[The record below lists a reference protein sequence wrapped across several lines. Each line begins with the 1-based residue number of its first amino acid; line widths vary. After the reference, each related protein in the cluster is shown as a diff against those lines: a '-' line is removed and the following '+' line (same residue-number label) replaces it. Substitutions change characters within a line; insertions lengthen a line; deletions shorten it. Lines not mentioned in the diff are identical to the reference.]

1 MNVLL
6 TAVKFPGSTLT
17 TMIVTALL
25 CTAIPFLFLA
35 YYRMKTGAK
44 ISSFFIGM
52 GYYALF
58 YFVAQGLLNVFLF
71 QICHLKDHFNMS
83 THPVWYA
90 LYGALI
96 AGGLGAAGKIA
107 GLRYAMK
114 KRTGKENGLV
124 FGAGY
129 GAFETIAFGSSMVMG
144 NIILAFMV
152 NSMGMEEYITKLG
165 LTGQELTE
173 FQDGLSELI
182 AVPAIQYAV
191 QGTQQI
197 LTLFFQT
204 ALAILLYLAIH
215 DKKRSYLYPFSILL
229 EMIYYV
235 PVYLSRAGILP
246 NTMLLLVLTGCIA
259 ILTAAYAYRI
269 YFSFHDET

>member
-35 YYRMKTGAK
+35 YYHMKTNAK

-71 QICHLKDHFNMS
+71 QICHLRDSFNMS
-83 THPVWYA
+83 TRPVWYA
-90 LYGALI
+90 LYGAFA
-96 AGGLGAAGKIA
+96 AGGFGSLGKII

-144 NIILAFMV
+144 NIVLAFMV

-165 LTGQELTE
+165 LTGQELAE
-173 FQDGLSELI
+173 FQAGLSELA
-182 AVPAIQYAV
+182 AVPSIQYAS

-204 ALAILLYLAIH
+204 SLAILLYLAIH
-215 DKKRSYLYPFSILL
+215 GEKRSLYYPLSILL
-229 EMIYYV
+229 EILYYV
-235 PVYLSRAGILP
+235 PVYLSRAGLFK
-246 NTMLLLVLTGCIA
+246 NSLLSLALTGGIA
-259 ILTAAYAYRI
+259 ILTAAYAYRM
-269 YFSFHDET
+269 YFSFSDET